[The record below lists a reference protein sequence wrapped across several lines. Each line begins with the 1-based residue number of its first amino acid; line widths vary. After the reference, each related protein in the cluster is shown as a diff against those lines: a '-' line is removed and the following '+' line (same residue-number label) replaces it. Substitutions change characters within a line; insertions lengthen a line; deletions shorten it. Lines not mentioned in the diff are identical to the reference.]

1 LVRLDLVDDAA
12 AQQANHEDGAATT
25 QYTEIE
31 LTDAHAH
38 RNSLVALSRTLW
50 QTLNLDEQ
58 FVKHSIHEGRGT
70 FRALNCIT
78 NFSGIEPPE
87 IVTPFG
93 FLNSQGCTAG
103 VAEIVRHRNTIFV
116 NQRVRKTRF
125 YISERQILTTWRTS
139 RNENAA
145 RVHWQE
151 YSRGPIWNIS

>member
-1 LVRLDLVDDAA
+1 LIQKAKASANSSWIRGDIILVRLDLVDDAA

-25 QYTEIE
+25 QYTEVE

-93 FLNSQGCTAG
+93 FKFS
-103 VAEIVRHRNTIFV
+103 
-116 NQRVRKTRF
+116 RVHSRC
-125 YISERQILTTWRTS
+125 S
-139 RNENAA
+139 RNCSA
-145 RVHWQE
+145 QE
-151 YSRGPIWNIS
+151 HYIREPTR